1 MIQCLAPHM
10 HHVSGAIE
18 LSFVGSR
25 LLIAAPQKA
34 GHIANAFNSGNKS
47 FHRLRAPSRS
57 PMLMLHRCIAL
68 LAACYLVKSYC
79 DAMHTFFDV
88 VARSTSLVI
97 TDNAAAQNN

>member
-1 MIQCLAPHM
+1 MRLP
-10 HHVSGAIE
+10 
-18 LSFVGSR
+18 LSCVLVLQPRDRPSHTVE
-25 LLIAAPQKA
+25 KS
-34 GHIANAFNSGNKS
+34 HNNAFNSGNKS